1 MIFRVGHLGDTVV
14 AIPAFWAIRRAFP
27 NARLTLLTGRDSRNP
42 HYVSPR
48 DVLPENGIIDD
59 YIEYP
64 SESGFAARSVGL
76 IKLSFKLRRRNFDT
90 AIYMPPRMR
99 SDIQIARDQNFF
111 FVSGIKRVLGIE
123 YFRQNKLAYEIPK
136 PTPVVETEAAF
147 LLDLLSSEDLLIEGS
162 HPCTDLLLTDVEVA
176 NARRVFSHHTTADL
190 TGKKLVAIGP
200 GSKFPSKIW
209 SEDNYFEVVNRLI
222 ANADCYP
229 IILGGNEDRVTGER
243 LLARWK
249 TGSNLAGLLSVR
261 GSAAI
266 LRDFDLYLGN
276 DTGTMHLA
284 GAVGTA
290 CVAIFAAIDYRNRF
304 LPFGDRNTIFR
315 KSVECEGCLTPVC
328 FNDNECLRL
337 VTIDEVYDAC
347 SKTLQANV

>member
-1 MIFRVGHLGDTVV
+1 MGDTVIAV
-14 AIPAFWAIRRAFP
+14 PALWAVRKALP
-27 NARLTLLTGRDSRNP
+27 DARLTLLTGRDSRNP
-42 HYVSPR
+42 HYVSPL
-48 DVLPENGIIDD
+48 DVLPEDGIIDD
-59 YIEYP
+59 YIVYP
-64 SESGFAARSVGL
+64 TWSGLLSRSAALVR
-76 IKLSFKLRRRNFDT
+76 LSFQLRLGHFD
-90 AIYMPPRMR
+90 AVIYMPPRMR
-99 SDIQIARDQNFF
+99 SDTQIERDLKFF
-111 FVSGIKRVLGIE
+111 FVSGINRVLGIE
-123 YFRQNKLAYEIPK
+123 YFRQKKLSYEIPK
-136 PTPVVETEAAF
+136 PTPVVETEADF
-147 LLDLLSSEDLLIEGS
+147 LLDLLSSEGLLIEGNQ
-162 HPCTDLLLTDVEVA
+162 PCTDLLLTDVEVA
-176 NARRVFSHHTTADL
+176 NARRVFSQHTTADL

-243 LLARWK
+243 LLERWK

-266 LRDFDLYLGN
+266 LRDFDLYFGN

-304 LPFGDRNTIFR
+304 RPFGNRNTIFR
-315 KSVECEGCLTPVC
+315 KSVECEGCLTTVC
-328 FNDNECLRL
+328 FNDNECLKL
-337 VTIDEVYDAC
+337 VTVDEVYDAC
-347 SKTLQANV
+347 VRTFAAA